1 MSVALLI
8 KDETSIGT
16 VTGEQIL
23 RFPAEQ
29 ITVRQLIEQRIETE
43 VEKYNANNAVA
54 FWGLIQPTDS
64 ERELNGFKIKK
75 RKPVDAESQKQ
86 LAIQAFQSNGFF
98 LLVNDKQLTDLDDE
112 ILITPNTSVL
122 FIKLVPLVGG

>member
-8 KDETSIGT
+8 KDETSIGK

-23 RFPAEQ
+23 RFPAER

-43 VEKYNANNAVA
+43 VEKYNANNAIA
-54 FWGLIQPTDS
+54 FWGLIQPSDS
-64 ERELNGFKIKK
+64 EQELNGFKIKK
-75 RKPVDAESQKQ
+75 RKPVDAQSQKQ

-98 LLVNDKQLTDLDDE
+98 LLVNDKQLTELEDE

>member
-1 MSVALLI
+1 MSVAVLI
-8 KDETSIGT
+8 KDETSIGK
-16 VTGEQIL
+16 VISEQIL
-23 RFPAEQ
+23 RFPAER
-29 ITVRQLIEQRIETE
+29 ITVRQLIEQRIDAE

-54 FWGLIQPTDS
+54 FWGLVQPSHS
-64 ERELNGFKIKK
+64 EQELNGFKIKK
-75 RKPVDAESQKQ
+75 RKPVDAQSQKQ

-98 LLVNDKQLTDLDDE
+98 LLVNDKQLTELEDE